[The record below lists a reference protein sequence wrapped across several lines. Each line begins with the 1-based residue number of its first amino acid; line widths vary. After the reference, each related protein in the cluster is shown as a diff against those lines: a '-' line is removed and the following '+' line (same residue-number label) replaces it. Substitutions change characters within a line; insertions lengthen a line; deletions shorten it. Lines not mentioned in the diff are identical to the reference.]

1 MSICALDDIIPFG
14 GVAALID
21 GEQVAIFRLG
31 DNRAEAEDQVFA
43 VSNYDPFSNA
53 AVLSR
58 GIVGSIDG
66 VAVVASP
73 IYKQHFELAT
83 GKCVEDDSVTLKTW
97 PLAIEGGQVV
107 LAEAKATA

>member
-1 MSICALDDIIPFG
+1 MSSGMKICNLEDILPFG

-31 DNRAEAEDQVFA
+31 DDQVFA
-43 VSNYDPFSNA
+43 LSNYDPFSNA

-58 GIVGSIDG
+58 GIIGSIND
-66 VAVVASP
+66 VPVIASP

-83 GKCVEDDSVTLKTW
+83 GKCIEDDSVTLKTW
-97 PLAIEGGQVV
+97 PVAVEGGNVV
-107 LAEAKATA
+107 LTAAAKAAA

>member
-1 MSICALDDIIPFG
+1 MSICALEDILPFG

-31 DNRAEAEDQVFA
+31 DGQANDEVFA

-53 AVLSR
+53 AVMSR
-58 GIVGSIDG
+58 GIICSIND
-66 VAVVASP
+66 VPAIASP

-83 GKCVEDDSVTLKTW
+83 GKCIEDESVSLKTW
-97 PLAIEGGQVV
+97 PVAIEGGQVV
-107 LAEAKATA
+107 LAAAERAAA